1 MISIDEMQ
9 EMLSELVDE
18 LPEPFFAE
26 LNGGVSLLPEAKP
39 NPAAHADD
47 LYILGEYHS
56 GGFLGRAVFLYYGSF
71 ERVFGHLAPLAL
83 KRELRKTLRH
93 EFRHHI
99 ESLAGEDGLILED
112 KRQLE
117 EYFRQDAARPVKP
130 PGRRMK
136 TVFAKVCGFA
146 VSHFNIPANGQ

>member
-9 EMLSELVDE
+9 EMLSELLDE

-39 NPAAHADD
+39 NPAARADD

-71 ERVFGHLAPLAL
+71 ERVFGITSNRSPVRTGSSWRTSGSS
-83 KRELRKTLRH
+83 KNTSGRTPR
-93 EFRHHI
+93 
-99 ESLAGEDGLILED
+99 
-112 KRQLE
+112 
-117 EYFRQDAARPVKP
+117 AARPVKP